1 MNQFFVLCFF
11 VLLIFG
17 LGDGVWMPTAQGD
30 EFMGAW
36 LLNDGGKVMK
46 DFSGQDRHGEIT
58 LGPDAKW
65 INGPYGKPRSA
76 LLLDDQSFCR
86 VKDPGGIFD
95 TPEGITVGCWT
106 IISGLPDC
114 CSGIPRKMDSADAGG
129 WVLHPSAEGG
139 GWKLHFWAHAGGW
152 VGTGAADILPMSAPN
167 PGKWTPKDWVHTA
180 ATYDGSVVRVFV
192 NGVKKGEKKGE
203 VNEIDPGDGA
213 LGWSHDVFKRR
224 HQGAI
229 SETFIYDE
237 AMSEAE
243 IKAIVKNGL
252 GETLAVRSRGKL
264 PTAWGILKKRY

>member
-1 MNQFFVLCFF
+1 
-11 VLLIFG
+11 
-17 LGDGVWMPTAQGD
+17 
-30 EFMGAW
+30 
-36 LLNDGGKVMK
+36 
-46 DFSGQDRHGEIT
+46 
-58 LGPDAKW
+58 
-65 INGPYGKPRSA
+65 
-76 LLLDDQSFCR
+76 
-86 VKDPGGIFD
+86 
-95 TPEGITVGCWT
+95 
-106 IISGLPDC
+106 
-114 CSGIPRKMDSADAGG
+114 
-129 WVLHPSAEGG
+129 
-139 GWKLHFWAHAGGW
+139 
-152 VGTGAADILPMSAPN
+152 MSAPN
-167 PGKWTPKDWVHTA
+167 TGKWTPKDWVHTA